1 MGLSIDATTGEHI
14 GDRSSMQDRVAIVPS
29 AKLRGT
35 AMVILADGAGGYT
48 GGEAAAE
55 QVMATA
61 KSLFENFSP
70 KDESPEQLLR
80 AIIDEAH
87 TIIKLNRIL
96 NEEEPHATVVA
107 MILQPDRVDWAHVG
121 DSRLYHFR
129 HGQVQHRTPDHSLVE
144 QLIREGQLREADRH
158 THPNRN
164 LLIQALG
171 HTEQPKPDYGST
183 APLVDG
189 DAFLLCSDGL
199 WDYFEDAAIGKAL
212 AALPPRK
219 AAELLITGARAK
231 AKGRGDNI
239 SLAIVKLG
247 ESERRA

>member
-1 MGLSIDATTGEHI
+1 MGLSIDATTAEHI
-14 GDRSSMQDRVAIVPS
+14 GDRGSMQDRVAIVPS

-48 GGEAAAE
+48 GGEAAAD
-55 QVMATA
+55 QVLATA
-61 KSLFENFSP
+61 RS
-70 KDESPEQLLR
+70 
-80 AIIDEAH
+80 DEAH

-96 NEEEPHATVVA
+96 TEEEPHATIVA

-129 HGQVQHRTPDHSLVE
+129 HGDLRHRTPDHSLVE
-144 QLIREGQLREADRH
+144 QLVREGQLGEAERH

-171 HTEQPKPDYGST
+171 HSEQPKPDFGAT
-183 APLVDG
+183 APLADG

-212 AALPPRK
+212 NALPPRK
-219 AAELLITGARAK
+219 AAELLITAARAK

-247 ESERRA
+247 AT